1 MSSRPI
7 QPGDLVR
14 SEYMEQGEFGLVVAR
29 LGFEYPLELREL
41 RTLARRVGLS
51 TDGTPIYPGALSIV
65 WYRPGSPPL
74 LDDAPWYDDEVEVI
88 SAADGEGH
96 PGVP

>member
-1 MSSRPI
+1 
-7 QPGDLVR
+7 
-14 SEYMEQGEFGLVVAR
+14 MEQGEFGLVVAR
-29 LGFEYPLELREL
+29 REDRPGLLG
-41 RTLARRVGLS
+41 RVGLS
-51 TDGTPIYPGALSIV
+51 TDGTPIYRIQYRDATPIYPGALSIV

-88 SAADGEGH
+88 QEADGEGH

>member
-1 MSSRPI
+1 MSDSRGRPV

-29 LGFEYPLELREL
+29 REQ
-41 RTLARRVGLS
+41 ARRVGLS

-74 LDDAPWYDDEVEVI
+74 LDNAPWYDDEVEVI